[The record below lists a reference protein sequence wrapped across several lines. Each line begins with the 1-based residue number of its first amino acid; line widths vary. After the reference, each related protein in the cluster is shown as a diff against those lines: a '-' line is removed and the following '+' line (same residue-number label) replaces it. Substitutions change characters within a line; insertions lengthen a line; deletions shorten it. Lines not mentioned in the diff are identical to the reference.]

1 MSATSLPTKR
11 LTVYTPELSVIVGGF
26 RPVYLNTSTGET
38 KEGDIIDI
46 PLSTML
52 DYELKLDF
60 NFDKVN
66 LEIEGEWAAYMQA
79 QLGSN
84 NYYYNQS
91 IGLKYITVSEFY
103 NSSTYYLNVFNGP
116 TQSNSL
122 ANVWFLN
129 NRSRIGSSLRIDI
142 TDWTIQLS
150 NIEIADDSFGKYRAA
165 GGETAMFR
173 YPIAVY
179 QKVSDEG
186 AIPNLTNG
194 LSTSWFF
201 ISNYTD
207 SGYATWYYN
216 PSSNLAE
223 GHFSSDMTEKFH
235 LIYSGP
241 DYIGKTS
248 PTKISYIN
256 VESVPTYDIVLAT
269 DDITKKYI
277 FSDEYCDKYIYNI
290 DPTSNYKYPGSYD
303 IRENWDILINGLIPK
318 GPSCIFPITA
328 QAVANKAP
336 IQRFV
341 HPHYIKNTQ
350 IISLTTKY
358 RISTIDIGIISVP
371 TTTNYYFAITTAA
384 LTQINEDTV
393 YNVSETVL
401 SSAIYMNNI
410 KTERMIDSNGIE
422 RWVSHVIFSL
432 EDLED
437 RPYGEEIGLASS
449 NGKLYLHLDGE
460 YRMSTYPT

>member
-1 MSATSLPTKR
+1 MSTTSLSKK
-11 LTVYTPELSVIVGGF
+11 LTVIAPELSVITGG

-103 NSSTYYLNVFNGP
+103 NSSTHYLDVFNGP
-116 TQSNSL
+116 TQNNSL
-122 ANVWFLN
+122 ANVWFLD
-129 NRSRIGSSLRIDI
+129 NRSRIEGSLRIDI
-142 TDWTIQLS
+142 TNWTIQLS
-150 NIEIADDSFGKYRAA
+150 SIEIADDSFGKYRAS
-165 GGETAMFR
+165 GGETTMFK

-179 QKVSDEG
+179 QKVIS
-186 AIPNLTNG
+186 NLTNG

-201 ISNYTD
+201 ISNYTN

-223 GHFSSDMTEKFH
+223 CYFDGGMTEKFH
-235 LIYSGP
+235 LIYNGP
-241 DYIGKTS
+241 DYAEKPF

-290 DPTSNYKYPGSYD
+290 DPTSNYKYPGNYD

-318 GPSCIFPITA
+318 GPLCIFPITT
-328 QAVANKAP
+328 QAVSNKAP

-341 HPHYIKNTQ
+341 HPCYIKNTS

-358 RISTIDIGIISVP
+358 CISTIDIGIMSVP

-393 YNVSETVL
+393 YNVSETAL

-437 RPYGEEIGLASS
+437 YPYGESIGNPSS
-449 NGKLYLHLDGE
+449 DGKLYLHLDGE